1 MAEWIWIGRRARR
14 CYGFDEIALVPGNVT
29 VNPTEVDTGWEIGA
43 STRPDG
49 LARHSAPRDV
59 PAGLH
64 GLKFKVPFIASAMDG
79 VVDVEFAI
87 AMGKLGALAVL
98 NLDGVQARYDD
109 PSEAIAQIIQG
120 DVEETTNIVQKLYK
134 APINEKLIAKRVE
147 QIKAANVPCAVSTI
161 PQNAER
167 FGAIAQE
174 AGADIFVVQSTVT
187 TVKHIAKA
195 YKPLDFTKFTK
206 AMKIPVIIGNCVT
219 YDQSLELMDAGADA
233 LLVGVGPGAACTTR
247 GVLGVGVP
255 QVTATV
261 DCASARDFHHKKTG
275 RYVPIIT
282 DGGMRNGGDICKAFA
297 CGSDAVMVG
306 SAFAKA
312 KEAPGR
318 GYHWGMAYPHSS
330 LPRGTR
336 IYVGTTGTLE
346 QILFGPALTDDGSQ
360 NLMGAVTTCMG
371 TVGASTIKEFQMAEI
386 IIAPSIQ
393 TEGKSF
399 QQVQRVGM
407 ARKGA
412 SEAPSN
418 HQPKSQ
424 TRRLTRSAA

>member
-1 MAEWIWIGRRARR
+1 MAEWIGIGRRARR
-14 CYGFDEIALVPGNVT
+14 CYGFDEIALVPGIT
-29 VNPTEVDTGWEIGA
+29 TINPAEVDT
-43 STRPDG
+43 TFTV
-49 LARHSAPRDV
+49 RD
-59 PAGLH
+59 
-64 GLKFKVPFIASAMDG
+64 LKFRVPMLASAMDG
-79 VVDVEFAI
+79 VVNVQFAI
-87 AMGKLGALAVL
+87 AMGKLGGLAVL

-109 PSEAIAQIIQG
+109 PSEAIARIIQG
-120 DVEETTNIVQKLYK
+120 DVAEATNIVQELYK
-134 APINEKLIAKRVE
+134 APIKEKLISRRVE
-147 QIKAANVPCAVSTI
+147 EIKQAKVPCAVSTI

-174 AGADIFVVQSTVT
+174 AGADMFVVQSTVT
-187 TVKHIAKA
+187 TARHVATV
-195 YKPLDFTKFTK
+195 YKPLDFSKFLK
-206 AMKIPVIIGNCVT
+206 SMRIPVIVGNVVT
-219 YDQSLELMDAGADA
+219 NKQSLELMDCGVDG

-261 DCASARDFHHKKTG
+261 DCADARDVYLKKTG

-312 KEAPGR
+312 NEAPGR

-346 QILFGPALTDDGSQ
+346 QILFGPAQTDDGTQ
-360 NLMGAVTTCMG
+360 NLMGAITTCMG
-371 TVGASTIKEFQMAEI
+371 TVGAKDIKAFQLAEI

-393 TEGKSF
+393 TEGKIF

-412 SEAPSN
+412 AEQPSN
-418 HQPKSQ
+418 HRSSARRRA
-424 TRRLTRSAA
+424 TRTTVH

>member
-1 MAEWIWIGRRARR
+1 MAEWIGIDRRARR
-14 CYGFDEIALVPGNVT
+14 CYGFDEIALVPGT
-29 VNPTEVDTGWEIGA
+29 VSINPAEVDTTWE
-43 STRPDG
+43 
-49 LARHSAPRDV
+49 LN
-59 PAGLH
+59 
-64 GLKFKVPFIASAMDG
+64 GLKFRVPFIASAMDG
-79 VVDVEFAI
+79 VVDVDFAI
-87 AMGKLGALAVL
+87 AMGKLGGLAVL

-109 PSEAIAQIIQG
+109 PQEAVSQIVQG
-120 DVEETTNIVQKLYK
+120 DVEETTNIVQQLYK
-134 APINEKLIAKRVE
+134 APIKEALIAKRVQ
-147 QIKAANVPCAVSTI
+147 QIKAAKVPCAVSTI

-174 AGADIFVVQSTVT
+174 AGCDIFVVQSTVT
-187 TVKHIAKA
+187 TARHVATL
-195 YKPLDFTKFTK
+195 YRPLNFAAFTKS
-206 AMKIPVIIGNCVT
+206 MKIPVIIGNTVT
-219 YDQSLELMDAGADA
+219 YDQCVELMDAGADA

-255 QVTATV
+255 QVSATV
-261 DCASARDFHHKKTG
+261 DCASARDFFYKKTG

-282 DGGMRNGGDICKAFA
+282 DGGMRNGGDICKAIA

-346 QILFGPALTDDGSQ
+346 QILFGPAQTDDGSQ
-360 NLMGAVTTCMG
+360 NLMGALTTCMG
-371 TVGASTIKEFQMAEI
+371 TVGAKDIKAFQLAEI

-393 TEGKSF
+393 TEGKIF

-407 ARKGA
+407 ARKSA
-412 SEAPSN
+412 EQPAPAPRS
-418 HQPKSQ
+418 KSK
-424 TRRLTRSAA
+424 LLSSSAR

>member
-1 MAEWIWIGRRARR
+1 MAEWIGIGRRARR
-14 CYGFDEIALVPGNVT
+14 CYGFDEIALVPGNIS
-29 VNPTEVDTGWEIGA
+29 VNPLEVDTSWK
-43 STRPDG
+43 
-49 LARHSAPRDV
+49 LRD
-59 PAGLH
+59 LT
-64 GLKFKVPFIASAMDG
+64 FRVPFIASAMDG
-79 VVDVEFAI
+79 VVDVDFAI
-87 AMGKLGALAVL
+87 AMGKLGGLAVL

-109 PSEAIAQIIQG
+109 PREAIAKIIEG
-120 DVEETTNIVQKLYK
+120 DVAETTNIVQGLYK
-134 APINEKLIAKRVE
+134 VPIKEELVAKRVQ
-147 QIKAANVPCAVSTI
+147 QIKAAKVPCAVSTI

-174 AGADIFVVQSTVT
+174 AGADVFVVQSTVT
-187 TVKHIAKA
+187 TARHVSKA
-195 YKPLDFTKFTK
+195 YKALDFAKLSK
-206 AMKIPVIIGNCVT
+206 SLKIPLIVGNCVT
-219 YDQSLELMDAGADA
+219 YDQGLELMETGADA

-261 DCASARDFHHKKTG
+261 DLSSAREFYFRKSG

-336 IYVGTTGTLE
+336 IFVGTTGTLE
-346 QILFGPALTDDGSQ
+346 QILFGPAQTDDGSQ
-360 NLMGAVTTCMG
+360 NLYGAITTRMG
-371 TVGASTIKEFQMAEI
+371 TVGAKDMKEFQLTEI

-393 TEGKSF
+393 TEGKLF

-407 ARKGA
+407 ARK
-412 SEAPSN
+412 S
-418 HQPKSQ
+418 
-424 TRRLTRSAA
+424 

>member
-1 MAEWIWIGRRARR
+1 
-14 CYGFDEIALVPGNVT
+14 CYGFDEIALVPGT
-29 VNPTEVDTGWEIGA
+29 ITLDSTMVDTTWAIGNL
-43 STRPDG
+43 T
-49 LARHSAPRDV
+49 
-59 PAGLH
+59 
-64 GLKFKVPFIASAMDG
+64 FKVPFIASAMDG
-79 VVDVEFAI
+79 VVDVTFAI
-87 AMGKLGALAVL
+87 AMGKLGGLAVL

-109 PSEAIAQIIQG
+109 PAEAIKQVVQG
-120 DVEETTNIVQKLYK
+120 DVEATTEIVQRLYK
-134 APINEKLIAKRVE
+134 QPINEKLVAKRVE
-147 QIKAANVPCAVSTI
+147 QIKAAGVPCAVSTI
-161 PQNAER
+161 PQNAVR

-187 TVKHIAKA
+187 TARHEAKA
-195 YKPLDFTKFTK
+195 YTPLDISRFLKS
-206 AMKIPVIIGNCVT
+206 MNIPVIVGNTVT
-219 YDQSLELMDAGADA
+219 YEQSLELMEMGIHG

-261 DCASARDFHHKKTG
+261 DCAGARDFYYKKSG

-336 IYVGTTGTLE
+336 IYVGTSGTLE
-346 QILFGPALTDDGSQ
+346 QIRFGPAQTDDGSQ
-360 NLMGAVTTCMG
+360 NLMGAITTCMG
-371 TVGASTIKEFQMAEI
+371 TIGAKDIKGFQLAEI

-393 TEGKSF
+393 TEGKIF

-407 ARKGA
+407 ARKGTA
-412 SEAPSN
+412 ETPANSR
-418 HQPKSQ
+418 PKR
-424 TRRLTRSAA
+424 TARTLARR